1 MNLIKIQ
8 KEMRIIDIE
17 RLQQYQLFLVELFT
31 ILFMSHRQKEKQL
44 VVLVKHLFVQLMMS
58 VVLIKQK
65 KFSLQKK
72 MWDLKGNLV
81 KGQGILSQFVISGN
95 KLFANVTT
103 ESDDQ
108 ADTLVTLLGSD
119 KDIQV
124 YRGSWQENF

>member
-1 MNLIKIQ
+1 MPIRGKGNRKDR
-8 KEMRIIDIE
+8 KTF
-17 RLQQYQLFLVELFT
+17 YF
-31 ILFMSHRQKEKQL
+31 
-44 VVLVKHLFVQLMMS
+44 
-58 VVLIKQK
+58 
-65 KFSLQKK
+65 LQK
-72 MWDLKGNLV
+72 
-81 KGQGILSQFVISGN
+81 GILSQFVISGN